1 MATLASVKKAIE
13 AKESFLERMKS
24 IATFNIVSHME
35 LKIMPMK
42 QFSLQHLLNK
52 AGTWIFTQLLM
63 L

>member
-24 IATFNIVSHME
+24 IATFNIVSHMQ

-52 AGTWIFTQLLM
+52 DGTWIFTQLLM

>member
-52 AGTWIFTQLLM
+52 AGT
-63 L
+63 

>member
-35 LKIMPMK
+35 LKIMK

-52 AGTWIFTQLLM
+52 AGT
-63 L
+63 